1 MTPINSL
8 ARPVRWFGLE
18 LGDRRYAIDFRSV
31 STVFYQPAET
41 PKEGTAPIQDRVPF
55 IGIRGLMVHEG
66 SPVFLLDPS
75 RLFTAVDGALD
86 AALHDQLSPDQASG
100 KWIVIFAG
108 DSLSN
113 VGIRVDRASGPFKVA
128 TDTAGAAGS
137 AGGIDPSYQKE
148 IRYLD
153 QDWTV
158 VRLRPNVAEGLQGE
172 SA

>member
-1 MTPINSL
+1 M
-8 ARPVRWFGLE
+8 
-18 LGDRRYAIDFRSV
+18 
-31 STVFYQPAET
+31 
-41 PKEGTAPIQDRVPF
+41 IQDRGPF

-75 RLFTAVDGALD
+75 RLFNGVDGPLD
-86 AALHDQLSPDQASG
+86 AGRHDQASPDDASG

-128 TDTAGAAGS
+128 SDS
-137 AGGIDPSYQKE
+137 SVSDPQLQKE

-158 VRLRPNVAEGLQGE
+158 VRLRPNVVEGLQGE
-172 SA
+172 AA

>member
-41 PKEGTAPIQDRVPF
+41 PKEGAVLIQDRGPF

-75 RLFTAVDGALD
+75 RLFNGVDGPLD
-86 AALHDQLSPDQASG
+86 AGRHDQVSPDQESG

-128 TDTAGAAGS
+128 ADTAAGV
-137 AGGIDPSYQKE
+137 DPNFQKE
-148 IRYLD
+148 IQYLD
-153 QDWTV
+153 QNWTV
-158 VRLRPNVAEGLQGE
+158 VRLRPNVVEGLQGE
-172 SA
+172 AA

>member
-31 STVFYQPAET
+31 STVFYQPAEA
-41 PKEGTAPIQDRVPF
+41 PKDGTVSIQDRGPF

-75 RLFTAVDGALD
+75 RLFNGVEGSLD
-86 AALHDQLSPDQASG
+86 PSVHDQPLQDPASG
-100 KWIVIFAG
+100 KWVVIFAG

-128 TDTAGAAGS
+128 ADAAGAA
-137 AGGIDPSYQKE
+137 AGVDPSYQKE

-158 VRLRPNVAEGLQGE
+158 VRLRPNVAEGMQGE

>member
-41 PKEGTAPIQDRVPF
+41 PKEGTAPIQDRGPF

-86 AALHDQLSPDQASG
+86 AALHDQASPDQASG

-113 VGIRVDRASGPFKVA
+113 VGIRVDRASGPFKVPV
-128 TDTAGAAGS
+128 DS
-137 AGGIDPSYQKE
+137 NDVDPAYQKV

-172 SA
+172 AA

>member
-1 MTPINSL
+1 
-8 ARPVRWFGLE
+8 
-18 LGDRRYAIDFRSV
+18 
-31 STVFYQPAET
+31 
-41 PKEGTAPIQDRVPF
+41 
-55 IGIRGLMVHEG
+55 MVHEG

-86 AALHDQLSPDQASG
+86 AALHDQGSPDQTSG

-137 AGGIDPSYQKE
+137 AGSVDPSYQKE

-172 SA
+172 AA

>member
-41 PKEGTAPIQDRVPF
+41 PKEGAVMIQDRGPF

-75 RLFTAVDGALD
+75 RLFNGVDGPLD
-86 AALHDQLSPDQASG
+86 AGRHDQASPDDASG

-128 TDTAGAAGS
+128 SDS
-137 AGGIDPSYQKE
+137 SVSDPQLQKE

-158 VRLRPNVAEGLQGE
+158 VRLRPNVVEGLQGE
-172 SA
+172 AA

>member
-41 PKEGTAPIQDRVPF
+41 PKEGAVMIQDRGPF
-55 IGIRGLMVHEG
+55 MGIRGLMVHEG

-75 RLFTAVDGALD
+75 RLFNGVDGPLD
-86 AALHDQLSPDQASG
+86 AGRHDQTSPDDASG
-100 KWIVIFAG
+100 KWIVIFTG

-128 TDTAGAAGS
+128 LDS
-137 AGGIDPSYQKE
+137 SVSDPQLQKE

-158 VRLRPNVAEGLQGE
+158 VRLRPNVVEGLQGE
-172 SA
+172 AA